1 MTHRAWAF
9 DEATYQKTLYTQL
22 LDNEIDYA
30 DAVKALQK
38 LYEESTDI
46 GLGSDFSATRTA
58 LAEAFPEGIAFLT
71 GAEVPGFS
79 GWYTQSAATIA
90 KNLPLLE
97 DAANNDALNHE
108 RIQRAA
114 TMLRAAQGKGL
125 LVKLG

>member
-1 MTHRAWAF
+1 MTHHAWAF
-9 DEATYQKTLYTQL
+9 DEAAYQKTLYTPL
-22 LDNEIDYA
+22 LDNEIEFA
-30 DAVKALQK
+30 DAEKTLRS
-38 LYEESTDI
+38 LYEASADI

-58 LAEAFPEGIAFLT
+58 LAEAFPEGVAFLT

-79 GWYTQSAATIA
+79 GWYTQSAATVA

-108 RIQRAA
+108 RILRAA